1 MRISDLGMVTPIYVK
16 TRPDMPWPD
25 DRVFYLLAA
34 DGLYLCRNNEFMRSS
49 ALVSHGPSELAD
61 HQSAL
66 TLSFP
71 KLPRRL
77 LEKIVG
83 FAAQIGKLHGS
94 EAGVLLAWDRERQR
108 YRVIVPEQKATV
120 SRGWFGDVYPIGLH
134 YEVPAELPPGWVLV
148 GDVHSHVNEAAYS
161 SGTDKEDETHRAGL
175 HIVIGRINREPPE
188 FHIEAVVDGTRFRVP
203 ESLVFAGY
211 RKRRLGVPQEWL
223 DKVKVEGP
231 KPYFS
236 GDCEDHK
243 RRQGHG
249 SGTYSSYTGYGS
261 NYNGGYGLGYRRP
274 EDRDDRRPP
283 NQDDQRGKE
292 EHTAPPPLPPPETED
307 EGPGKETQA

>member
-1 MRISDLGMVTPIYVK
+1 MKLSDAGLVTPIYVK

-25 DRVFYLLAA
+25 DRVFYLLTA

-49 ALVSHGPSELAD
+49 VPVSHGPSELAD
-61 HQSAL
+61 HQSGL
-66 TLSFP
+66 TLTYP

-83 FAAQIGKLHGS
+83 FAARVGQLYGA

-120 SRGWFGDVYPIGLH
+120 SCGWFGDVYPIGLH

-175 HIVIGRINREPPE
+175 HVVIGRINREPPD
-188 FHIEAVVDGTRFRVP
+188 FHVEAVVDGSRFRVP

-211 RKRRLGVPQEWL
+211 RRRRLRVPPEWL
-223 DKVKVEGP
+223 AKVRVERP
-231 KPYFS
+231 TPYYSSDSEDRKPRY
-236 GDCEDHK
+236 
-243 RRQGHG
+243 GHG
-249 SGTYSSYTGYGS
+249 GYYSSYSTNYGGC
-261 NYNGGYGLGYRRP
+261 YNG
-274 EDRDDRRPP
+274 E
-283 NQDDQRGKE
+283 RGKAE
-292 EHTAPPPLPPPETED
+292 KTGPNYPDPPPD
-307 EGPGKETQA
+307 VPGQETQA